1 VREFAEIVNRSL
13 DSIREEMGALDRAG
27 LRRSLRVAEPRPGS
41 RAVVGG
47 REVLVLCS
55 NDYLGLADDRR
66 LADAAAGAARADGAG
81 AGAARLVT
89 GTRPAHAA
97 LEHAVAAFTGAEA
110 ALTFSSGYAGNLAI
124 LGALLGPE
132 DLAVSDALNHAS
144 LVDGLRLS
152 GATKRIV
159 PHCDVAAVREA
170 LRGRDRFRRA
180 AIVTE
185 GLFSMDGDVAPLAEL
200 VEIADEA
207 GALLVVDDAHGT
219 GVLGATGRGALEL
232 CGVAAGTPE
241 LVRVGTF
248 GKAFGAA
255 GAFVAGAREVV
266 DLVVHRGR
274 GFVFSTAPSPTVVA
288 AAAAGLAVASAEPE
302 RRRTCLARAARL
314 RGALRERGV
323 AVPAGD
329 GPILPLVLGDP
340 ARAVAASER
349 LLDAHGILVSAIRP
363 PTVPEGT
370 SRLRVTTNAAV
381 SDADIDRAAA
391 ALAEVLR

>member
-1 VREFAEIVNRSL
+1 
-13 DSIREEMGALDRAG
+13 
-27 LRRSLRVAEPRPGS
+27 
-41 RAVVGG
+41 
-47 REVLVLCS
+47 VLI
-55 NDYLGLADDRR
+55 
-66 LADAAAGAARADGAG
+66 
-81 AGAARLVT
+81 
-89 GTRPAHAA
+89 
-97 LEHAVAAFTGAEA
+97 
-110 ALTFSSGYAGNLAI
+110 FSSGYAGNLAI
-124 LGALLGPE
+124 LGALLDPE